1 MTTEPP
7 TSDLQPSAPTLDPI
21 ARVVSLRRRQL
32 GWSVVKLAQEAGV
45 TRSKV
50 NNYLNGRATIT
61 AISAGKLL
69 AAMDLVIGVKKKK

>member
-1 MTTEPP
+1 METPP
-7 TSDLQPSAPTLDPI
+7 TADAQPSTPTLDPI
-21 ARVVSLRRRQL
+21 ARVCQIRRKQL
-32 GWSVVKLAQEAGV
+32 NWSVVRLAQEAGI

-61 AISAGKLL
+61 ATSAGKLL